1 MVNKEKEI
9 EKTMAAFDEVK
20 PGSINPFFFTRV
32 DTKLQ
37 ESNSVRGI
45 SKRLSVSLFFACI
58 VLVLINGWVLFSQ
71 NTMSSDIQVNT
82 LVFDDTTY
90 IENLKEVYSLNENY
104 FNEE

>member
-20 PGSINPFFFTRV
+20 PANINPFFFTRV

>member
-20 PGSINPFFFTRV
+20 PASINPFFFTRV